1 MPYIIDPKVKINGV
15 EYKDKTINGVT
26 LTNGRTNVDEQP
38 RAGYATIT
46 LVTPDNTYPAIT
58 IDEKVEVI
66 VDDSTGTEVILWT
79 GWVSDIEVGLAAWGE
94 TGWLNQQK
102 VTAVGSLSK
111 FNRRLVGGSGYAKEF
126 DGDRIKAI
134 LYETAGVTWQNYTPA
149 TDTWADVDP
158 LLTWQTVDLLIGEI
172 DTPGDFELTSYS
184 SGAASGLTLAQ
195 QAAASGLG
203 VLYECNCGRI
213 NYDDYT
219 SRTDDV
225 SANGFTAIPAD
236 AILAT
241 GLSSVSRLQDLAND
255 VTVTYK
261 ANATETGEDT
271 NSVAL
276 YGRYAAK
283 VDTLLE
289 HDYDAAQRVTYY
301 LDTRAFPRRELQ
313 QISLALHLDQVAD
326 VDRDAL
332 LPMRVSKPIRI
343 TSLPASIYP
352 DTFAGFVEGY
362 TWTINRNELFL
373 TLNVSEYGFSQLEMN
388 WLQVPPALTWADVSA
403 TLEWQ
408 EARVVA

>member
-1 MPYIIDPKVKINGV
+1 MPYTIDPKVKINGV
-15 EYKDKTINGVT
+15 EYKDKTIDGVT
-26 LTNGRTNVDEQP
+26 LTNGRETVDEQP

-46 LVTPDNTYPAIT
+46 LITPNNTYPNIE
-58 IDEKVEVI
+58 IDQKVEVI
-66 VDDSTGTEVILWT
+66 VDNSIGVEQVLWT
-79 GWVSDIEVGLAAWGE
+79 GWVSDVEVGLAAFGA

-102 VTAVGSLSK
+102 ITAVGSLSK
-111 FNRRLVGGSGYAKEF
+111 LNRRLVGGSGYSKEF
-126 DGDRIKAI
+126 DGDRVSSI
-134 LYETAGVTWQNYTPA
+134 LFETAGTTWATYTPA
-149 TDTWADVDP
+149 TDTWADVDA
-158 LLTWQTVDLLIGEI
+158 LLTWQTADLLIGDI
-172 DTPGDFELTSYS
+172 DTPGDFELTDYT

-203 VLYECNCGRI
+203 ILYECHCGRI

-219 SRTDDV
+219 ARTDDV
-225 SANGFTAIPAD
+225 SANGFTDIDAD
-236 AILAT
+236 AILTA
-241 GLSSVSRLQDLAND
+241 GLSSVSRLSDLAND
-255 VTVTYK
+255 VTVSYK
-261 ANATETGEDT
+261 NNQTEQGENT
-271 NSVAL
+271 SSVAL

-289 HDYDAAQRVTYY
+289 NSLDAEQRVDYY

-313 QISLALHLDQVAD
+313 QITLALHLDQVAD
-326 VDRDAL
+326 GVRDAL

-343 TSLPASIYP
+343 DSLPTSIYP
-352 DTFAGFVEGY
+352 ETFAGFVEGY